1 MAKLQTMFTQ
11 AKRGQT
17 VGFLGKTK
25 TESKAHAAALVVHL
39 PKIVAGYA
47 EAVQKAGADGLLFTW
62 DGKNSSTLETLKSE
76 IESAHANNEDLVSGL
91 HITGHWDQIDNE
103 SLTKIK
109 ESGIQY
115 IILPLD
121 APARLLSLEAKDIE
135 KVVTVPMRS
144 GDMYPL
150 FIRNLAT
157 LEGISAVLLD
167 FNLKENI
174 GSLTIENI
182 LHYQAI
188 REAVRFPAFI
198 NVPGDLSEAD
208 AYTLKTLGVQAVV
221 LTASSDQEETQ
232 EHIKAIHTILEKISQ
247 EENEANATKR
257 RP

>member
-25 TESKAHAAALVVHL
+25 AESKAHAAALVVHL
-39 PKIVAGYA
+39 PKLVAGYA
-47 EAVQKAGADGLLFTW
+47 ESVLKAGADGLLFTW
-62 DGKNSSTLETLKSE
+62 DGKDNSPLKVLKTE
-76 IESAHANNEDLVSGL
+76 LESARTNNEDLVSGL
-91 HITGHWDQIDNE
+91 YITGHWDQFDNE
-103 SLTKIK
+103 SLTEIK
-109 ESGIQY
+109 ELGIQY

-121 APARLLSLEAKDIE
+121 APARLLALEAKDVE

-198 NVPGDLSEAD
+198 NVPGDLSAAD

-221 LTASSDQEETQ
+221 LTASNDEEETH
-232 EHIKAIHTILEKISQ
+232 EHIKAIRAILEKISQ
-247 EENEANATKR
+247 EENEANSTKR